1 MVRKAVVKALAKA
14 KAEEVI
20 HDRHRRQVVCFTLLV
35 ALGGVMAYAGLHGS
49 GLVVEV
55 MGLILVSLVD

>member
-1 MVRKAVVKALAKA
+1 MKVKVAAKA

-35 ALGGVMAYAGLHGS
+35 CLGGIMAYAGLHGM

-55 MGLILVSLVD
+55 TGLMLVSLAD